1 MTSDLRSPAVQAFW
15 RTFCR
20 ARTIP
25 PEQRYDV
32 FTFGDTPA
40 LMDELLAL
48 VLAGPKRAT
57 AALVLDFE
65 RSGEPLPER
74 GVYSVVLNGRSEPR
88 CIIRTTE
95 VAVAPFDRVDARF
108 AWDEG
113 EGDRTL
119 ETWRKW
125 HRQYFERQCAG
136 WGIAFDERMAV
147 VLERFEL
154 ISPERP

>member
-48 VLAGPKRAT
+48 VLAGPIRHLT
-57 AALVLDFE
+57 YLIGSILVF
-65 RSGEPLPER
+65 
-74 GVYSVVLNGRSEPR
+74 
-88 CIIRTTE
+88 
-95 VAVAPFDRVDARF
+95 
-108 AWDEG
+108 
-113 EGDRTL
+113 
-119 ETWRKW
+119 
-125 HRQYFERQCAG
+125 
-136 WGIAFDERMAV
+136 
-147 VLERFEL
+147 
-154 ISPERP
+154 